1 MNEVHLHLVVNHLPI
16 VGVLIGLLVL
26 LTGSVLK
33 KPEVKVTALGIF
45 VFSAL
50 ASIAAFYS
58 GEGAEEIVE
67 KIPGISETLINAHKE
82 SAELFFTVIL
92 ILGGISLITM
102 FLEIKKSKFAKYGFV
117 LVFVLSVASGVIAE
131 NVGTTGGEIRHSEIR
146 NDANLIQIHSDDDDD
161 DDD

>member
-1 MNEVHLHLVVNHLPI
+1 MNEAHFHLVVNHLPI
-16 VGVLIGLLVL
+16 VGILIGLLVL
-26 LTGSVLK
+26 VSGFILK

-67 KIPGISETLINAHKE
+67 NIPGISETLINQHEEA
-82 SAELFFTVIL
+82 AELFFTVVL

-102 FLEIKKSKFAKYGFV
+102 FLEIKKYAFAKIGFILVILGSLAAGV
-117 LVFVLSVASGVIAE
+117 LAK
-131 NVGTTGGEIRHSEIR
+131 NVGTTGGEIRHTEIR
-146 NDANLIQIHSDDDDD
+146 NDSNPIQIQTEKDHDGD
-161 DDD
+161 